1 VEWISVRICGEYGKM
16 KIAII
21 EDEQVHIDLL
31 KEYLVAWSGKRG
43 VSVEIKEFLDA
54 ESFLFQWEDERVFDV
69 LFIDIQMKEM
79 NGMELARKIRE
90 VDRDMVLIF
99 TTGIAD
105 YIQDGYEVEAL
116 HYLLKPIRREKV
128 EECLDKAEKRRRRE
142 EFFLVHPAVDEV
154 RKMNVEMVNYVE
166 ARGHGSV
173 LGLVAANRVKEDFCK
188 EPVLQTRKKEDFCNK
203 TVLKTEK
210 KENLYVELA
219 VMESI
224 SELEKV
230 LSEFHFIK
238 CHRSYLC
245 RIGGIH
251 HIDKKEIFFD
261 NGSHIPVSRRMYG
274 EVNQKF
280 IRYFRKD

>member
-1 VEWISVRICGEYGKM
+1 
-16 KIAII
+16 
-21 EDEQVHIDLL
+21 
-31 KEYLVAWSGKRG
+31 VAWSGKRG
-43 VSVEIKEFLDA
+43 VPVEIKEFLNA
-54 ESFLFQWEDERVFDV
+54 ESFLFQWEEERVFDV

-105 YIQDGYEVEAL
+105 YIQDGYEVEAM

-128 EECLDKAEKRRRRE
+128 EECLDKAEGRRRRE
-142 EFFLVHPAVDEV
+142 EFFVVHPAADEV

-173 LGLVAANRVKEDFCK
+173 LGLVCGNGVNENLYN
-188 EPVLQTRKKEDFCNK
+188 ESVLRTRKKGNLYGE
-203 TVLKTEK
+203 TVLKMGK
-210 KENLYVELA
+210 KEDLYMELP

-230 LSEFHFIK
+230 LLEFHFVK

-280 IRYFRKD
+280 IQYFRKD